1 MNFLSPK
8 EVVLEGKQH
17 IAKGTGSSPLVR
29 LGEENQKIHDADQ
42 RARETKQ
49 TKEQQQQQQQQQRKQ
64 KEKTKENDDDDDE
77 EEGSL
82 RHASGAPWS
91 VLAISVTSDPG
102 ETGGGKRRHQNAI
115 GNLYPEVLATK
126 GAPKDPENRK
136 GATVNIEGARLIAG
150 QKIDVETKTTST
162 QTSGTT
168 IKPKAVQIAE
178 ETLNINRLSPRY
190 IYLKQKKSSTV
201 WNVDEDPAPQWLI
214 AEALSAMNRNAEH
227 SERRTKGET
236 SSSKETEYELIIS
249 QLEQKLSRTKVDLE
263 VALQKKT
270 MAKEKYKKNL
280 EHAKAEARR
289 ENEILQERIVR
300 ICTSVLE
307 NFGPRGMADK
317 RGNSYQLK
325 CSKRLRCLSSKLHKK
340 LRMAVAKSNK
350 LRRELAK
357 TRATLKIKAEKCESM
372 HKCFEKLQQ
381 EMDTSEINLNKLI
394 AENLELRKRI
404 EDTREWVQH
413 NASKENHERTN
424 AVHYR
429 AMQWSRELINLKKK
443 ADEDFTTITQLR
455 NKFMRSESANANKG
469 FLLNSYKSQL
479 ADLNKEKNQL
489 LSKITNLENE
499 ITAVK
504 SNNSQ
509 LRAKISVL
517 NTEKE
522 KLLSRN
528 EKSKADTEKSETEN
542 SKKIED
548 AVQQEVANM
557 KAHYEETIKSMT
569 TKLSAMKSQNMEYLK
584 SIKDFLKKLYDSRG
598 DYDKQR
604 GPKEDEPS
612 EKEAQETAC
621 NILNMTPEELSG
633 FINGKAPNSINTW
646 IFELNRILTKS
657 NFSES
662 LSKFLL
668 KKATRKLKM

>member
-1 MNFLSPK
+1 MGNKYFIP
-8 EVVLEGKQH
+8 VFPCYR
-17 IAKGTGSSPLVR
+17 AKGTGSSPLVR
-29 LGEENQKIHDADQ
+29 LGEENQEIHDADQ

-82 RHASGAPWS
+82 RHASG
-91 VLAISVTSDPG
+91 
-102 ETGGGKRRHQNAI
+102 
-115 GNLYPEVLATK
+115 
-126 GAPKDPENRK
+126 
-136 GATVNIEGARLIAG
+136 

-178 ETLNINRLSPRY
+178 ETLNINRLSPRC

-214 AEALSAMNRNAEH
+214 AEALSH

-340 LRMAVAKSNK
+340 LQMAVAKSNK

-604 GPKEDEPS
+604 GPKEDEPG